1 MAKYDIFISYR
12 RDGGE
17 FLGKSL
23 YDKLTD
29 AGYRVFF
36 DVESLRSGKFNTQLY
51 QVIAECQDFI
61 LLLPKGALD
70 RCITDPGRLG
80 AAGNFMCHAASQ
92 KYHSDYD
99 AGV

>member
-70 RCITDPGRLG
+70 RCITDPG
-80 AAGNFMCHAASQ
+80 
-92 KYHSDYD
+92 D
-99 AGV
+99 